1 MTYIVLGGA
10 LNSTHSL
17 FGIDVLIT
25 NYTFP
30 VSIKE
35 NYTESEKK
43 QDTLL
48 MSITS

>member
-10 LNSTHSL
+10 LNSTHPL
-17 FGIDVLIT
+17 FGIYVLIT

-43 QDTLL
+43 DTLL